1 MTNRKKIMN
10 LFAFLVNIRSVKYA
24 FWIHI
29 KINVNKTKKKF
40 FNIIKK
46 NNF

>member
-1 MTNRKKIMN
+1 MN
-10 LFAFLVNIRSVKYA
+10 LFAFLVNIRFVKYA

-40 FNIIKK
+40 FKIIKK